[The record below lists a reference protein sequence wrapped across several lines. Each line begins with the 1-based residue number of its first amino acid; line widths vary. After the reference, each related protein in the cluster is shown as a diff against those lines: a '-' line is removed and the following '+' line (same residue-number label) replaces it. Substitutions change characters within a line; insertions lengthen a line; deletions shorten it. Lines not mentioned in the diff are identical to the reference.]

1 MLTVRLFYRTL
12 GNRQYFLNFS
22 NGNIGIGHFIAIAQ
36 LRLICEKCHILL
48 SPFLNGYSIAY
59 DKNGS
64 VVQGLFHSKIVGFTV
79 S

>member
-1 MLTVRLFYRTL
+1 MLTVRPFYRTL

-22 NGNIGIGHFIAIAQ
+22 NGNIGISHFIAIAQ

-59 DKNGS
+59 DKNGY
-64 VVQGLFHSKIVGFTV
+64 VVQGLYQWETADQT
-79 S
+79 